1 MENIRE
7 KQQLEIRIERLEKQ
21 NRRFKLGALTLLAAF
36 VSVSLLGQTTPT
48 KKKPLKPAAAP
59 AAAAALGTPDQI
71 EAHSFVLKDS
81 NGKVRAELS
90 MTGTGP
96 GLKLRDEAGTALVT
110 LSLND
115 SAPQGPLLL
124 MSDPQHKS
132 GVSVSVLAGNGSQL
146 ALVGERPDI
155 QARMAVAPA
164 GTSFEMSDADGFTT
178 SIGNGLQTGKSNKQ
192 PKQTTAASISLYGK
206 DRKLL
211 WSTP

>member
-1 MENIRE
+1 MENNRE
-7 KQQLEIRIERLEKQ
+7 NQQLEMRIERLEKQ
-21 NRRFKLGALTLLAAF
+21 NRRFKMGALTLLVASI
-36 VSVSLLGQTTPT
+36 SVSLLGQTTQT
-48 KKKPLKPAAAP
+48 KKKSTKPASSAAP
-59 AAAAALGTPDQI
+59 AAPATPEQI
-71 EAHSFVLKDS
+71 EAHSFILKDS

-115 SAPQGPLLL
+115 DAPQGPLLL
-124 MSDPQHKS
+124 MSDPQHKA
-132 GVSVSVLAGNGSQL
+132 GVSISVLSGNGSQL
-146 ALVGERPDI
+146 SLVGERPDI

-178 SIGNGLQTGKSNKQ
+178 SIGNGLQTSKGKQ

>member
-1 MENIRE
+1 MENNRE
-7 KQQLEIRIERLEKQ
+7 TQSLEIRIESLEKQ
-21 NRRFKLGALTLLAAF
+21 NRRLKLGALTVLIGF
-36 VSVSLLGQTTPT
+36 ISVSLLGQTKQT
-48 KKKPLKPAAAP
+48 KKTAPKAAAAAP
-59 AAAAALGTPDQI
+59 AAPVTPEQI

-124 MSDPQHKS
+124 MSDPQHKA
-132 GVSVSVLAGNGSQL
+132 GVSVSVLSGNGSQL
-146 ALVGERPDI
+146 SLVGERPDI

-178 SIGNGLQTGKSNKQ
+178 SIGNGLQASKGKQ
-192 PKQTTAASISLYGK
+192 PKQTTAASITLYGK

>member
-1 MENIRE
+1 MENNRE
-7 KQQLEIRIERLEKQ
+7 KQSLEIRIERLEKQ
-21 NRRFKLGALTLLAAF
+21 NRRLKLGALTVLIALI
-36 VSVSLLGQTTPT
+36 SVSLLGQTKQT
-48 KKKPLKPAAAP
+48 KKTAPKSAAAP
-59 AAAAALGTPDQI
+59 GAPVTPDQI
-71 EAHSFVLKDS
+71 EARSFVLKDS

-115 SAPQGPLLL
+115 DAPQGPLLL
-124 MSDPQHKS
+124 MSDPQHKA
-132 GVSVSVLAGNGSQL
+132 GVSISVLSGNGSQL
-146 ALVGERPDI
+146 SLVGERPDI
-155 QARMAVAPA
+155 QARMAVAPG

-178 SIGNGLQTGKSNKQ
+178 SIGNGLQASKGKQ

>member
-1 MENIRE
+1 MMENNRE

-21 NRRFKLGALTLLAAF
+21 NRRFKLGALTLLIAF
-36 VSVSLLGQTTPT
+36 ISVSLLGQTKQT
-48 KKKPLKPAAAP
+48 KKTAPKTAAAP
-59 AAAAALGTPDQI
+59 AASVTPEQI
-71 EAHSFVLKDS
+71 EAHSFILKDS

-115 SAPQGPLLL
+115 DAPQGPLLL
-124 MSDPQHKS
+124 LSDPQHKA
-132 GVSVSVLAGNGSQL
+132 GVSISVLSGNGSQL
-146 ALVGERPDI
+146 SLVGERPDI

-164 GTSFEMSDADGFTT
+164 GTSFEMSDAEGFTT
-178 SIGNGLQTGKSNKQ
+178 SIGNGLQASKGKQ

-206 DRKLL
+206 ERKLL

>member
-1 MENIRE
+1 MENNRE
-7 KQQLEIRIERLEKQ
+7 KQSLEIRIERLEKQ
-21 NRRFKLGALTLLAAF
+21 NHRLKLSALTVLIAF
-36 VSVSLLGQTTPT
+36 ISVSLLGQTKQT
-48 KKKPLKPAAAP
+48 KKPAPKSPAAPGAP
-59 AAAAALGTPDQI
+59 VTPDQI

-115 SAPQGPLLL
+115 GAPQGPLLL
-124 MSDPQHKS
+124 MSDPQHKA
-132 GVSVSVLAGNGSQL
+132 GVSISVLSGNGSQL
-146 ALVGERPDI
+146 SLVGERPDI

-178 SIGNGLQTGKSNKQ
+178 SIGNGLQASKGKQ

>member
-1 MENIRE
+1 MI
-7 KQQLEIRIERLEKQ
+7 
-21 NRRFKLGALTLLAAF
+21 GF
-36 VSVSLLGQTTPT
+36 VSLSLLGQTKQT
-48 KKKPLKPAAAP
+48 KKASPKTAAP
-59 AAAAALGTPDQI
+59 ASPAIPEQI
-71 EAHSFVLKDS
+71 EAHSFILKDS

-90 MTGTGP
+90 MSGTGP

-115 SAPQGPLLL
+115 DAPQGPLLL
-124 MSDPQHKS
+124 MSDPQHHA
-132 GVSVSVLAGNGSQL
+132 GVSINVLSGNGSQL
-146 ALVGERPDI
+146 SLVGERPDI

-178 SIGNGLQTGKSNKQ
+178 SIGNGLQSSKGKQ

>member
-1 MENIRE
+1 MEKNRE
-7 KQQLEIRIERLEKQ
+7 KHPLEIRIERLEKQ
-21 NRRFKLGALTLLAAF
+21 NRRFKLGALTVLIAL
-36 VSVSLLGQTTPT
+36 VSVSLLGQT
-48 KKKPLKPAAAP
+48 KQAKKPAPKAAP
-59 AAAAALGTPDQI
+59 TSSAPVTPEQL
-71 EAHSFVLKDS
+71 EAHSFVLKDM

-115 SAPQGPLLL
+115 DAPQGPMLLL
-124 MSDPQHKS
+124 SDPQHKA
-132 GVSVSVLAGNGSQL
+132 SVSISVLSGNGSQL
-146 ALVGERPDI
+146 SLVGERPDI

-164 GTSFEMSDADGFTT
+164 GTSFEMSDAEGFTT
-178 SIGNGLQTGKSNKQ
+178 SIGNGLQAAKGKQ

>member
-7 KQQLEIRIERLEKQ
+7 KQSLEIRIERLEKQ
-21 NRRFKLGALTLLAAF
+21 NRRLKLGALTVLIAF
-36 VSVSLLGQTTPT
+36 ISVSLLGQTKQT
-48 KKKPLKPAAAP
+48 KKTPPNPAAAP
-59 AAAAALGTPDQI
+59 AAPVTPEQI

-115 SAPQGPLLL
+115 GAPQGPLLL
-124 MSDPQHKS
+124 MSDPQHKA
-132 GVSVSVLAGNGSQL
+132 GVSISVLSGNGSQL
-146 ALVGERPDI
+146 SLVGERPDI

-164 GTSFEMSDADGFTT
+164 GTSFEMSDAEGFTT
-178 SIGNGLQTGKSNKQ
+178 SIGNGLQAAKGKQ

-206 DRKLL
+206 ERKLL

>member
-1 MENIRE
+1 MENNRE
-7 KQQLEIRIERLEKQ
+7 NQQLEMRIERLEKQ
-21 NRRFKLGALTLLAAF
+21 NRRFKMGALTFLVASI
-36 VSVSLLGQTTPT
+36 SVSLLGQTTQT
-48 KKKPLKPAAAP
+48 KKKSTKPASSAAP
-59 AAAAALGTPDQI
+59 AAPATPEQI
-71 EAHSFVLKDS
+71 EAHSFILKDS

-115 SAPQGPLLL
+115 DAPQGPLLL
-124 MSDPQHKS
+124 MSDPQHKA
-132 GVSVSVLAGNGSQL
+132 GVSISVLSGNGSQL
-146 ALVGERPDI
+146 SLVGERPDI

-178 SIGNGLQTGKSNKQ
+178 SIGNGLQTSKGKQ

>member
-1 MENIRE
+1 MENVRE

-21 NRRFKLGALTLLAAF
+21 NRRFKMGALTLLAAL
-36 VSVSLLGQTTPT
+36 VSVSLLGQTKQTR
-48 KKKPLKPAAAP
+48 KPAPKAAAAP
-59 AAAAALGTPDQI
+59 AAPGTPDQI

-81 NGKVRAELS
+81 TGKVRAELS

-115 SAPQGPLLL
+115 SAPQGPILL
-124 MSDPQHKS
+124 MSDPQHKA
-132 GVSVSVLAGNGSQL
+132 GVSVSVLSGNGSQL
-146 ALVGERPDI
+146 SLVGERPDI

-164 GTSFEMSDADGFTT
+164 GTSFEMSDAEGFTT
-178 SIGNGLQTGKSNKQ
+178 SIGNGLQTAKSNKQ
-192 PKQTTAASISLYGK
+192 PKQTTAASITLYGK

>member
-7 KQQLEIRIERLEKQ
+7 KQQLEIRMERLEKQ
-21 NRRFKLGALTLLAAF
+21 NRRFKMGALTLMAAF
-36 VSVSLLGQTTPT
+36 VSASLLGQTIQT
-48 KKKPLKPAAAP
+48 KKKPVKPAAAP
-59 AAAAALGTPDQI
+59 AVAAAGMPDQI

-81 NGKVRAELS
+81 AGKVRAELS
-90 MTGTGP
+90 MSGTGP
-96 GLKLRDEAGTALVT
+96 GLKLRDEAGTVLVT

-124 MSDPQHKS
+124 MSDPQHKA
-132 GVSVSVLAGNGSQL
+132 GVSVSVLTGNGSQL
-146 ALVGERPDI
+146 SLVGERPDI
-155 QARMAVAPA
+155 QARIAVAPA
-164 GTSFEMSDADGFTT
+164 GTSFEMSDTDGFTT
-178 SIGNGLQTGKSNKQ
+178 SIGNGLQTAKSNKQ

>member
-7 KQQLEIRIERLEKQ
+7 THQLEVRIQRLEQQ
-21 NRRFKLGALTLLAAF
+21 NRRFKLGALTLLAAL
-36 VSVSLLGQTTPT
+36 VSVSMLGQTKQT
-48 KKKPLKPAAAP
+48 KKPAPKPAAAP
-59 AAAAALGTPDQI
+59 AAPGTPEQL

-96 GLKLRDEAGTALVT
+96 GLKLRDEAGTPLVT

-124 MSDPQHKS
+124 MSDPQHKA
-132 GVSVSVLAGNGSQL
+132 GVSVSVLSGNGSQL
-146 ALVGERPDI
+146 SLVGERPDI
-155 QARMAVAPA
+155 QARIAVAPA

>member
-1 MENIRE
+1 MENFRE

-21 NRRFKLGALTLLAAF
+21 NRRFRMGALTLLIAF
-36 VSVSLLGQTTPT
+36 ISVSLLGQTTQT
-48 KKKPLKPAAAP
+48 KKKTTKPAAAAP
-59 AAAAALGTPDQI
+59 AAPATPDQI

-90 MTGTGP
+90 MSGTGP
-96 GLKLRDEAGTALVT
+96 GIKLRDESGTALVT

-115 SAPQGPLLL
+115 DAPQGPLLM
-124 MSDPQHKS
+124 MSDPQHKAA
-132 GVSVSVLAGNGSQL
+132 VSISVLAGNGSQL

-192 PKQTTAASISLYGK
+192 PKQTTAASITLYGK

-211 WSTP
+211 WSTPN

>member
-1 MENIRE
+1 MENFRE
-7 KQQLEIRIERLEKQ
+7 QQQLEIRIERLETQ
-21 NRRFKLGALTLLAAF
+21 NRRFKLGALTLLIAF
-36 VSVSLLGQTTPT
+36 ISVSLLGQTTQT
-48 KKKPLKPAAAP
+48 KKKAVKPAAAAP
-59 AAAAALGTPDQI
+59 AAPVTPDQV

-96 GLKLRDEAGTALVT
+96 GLKLRDDAGTALVT

-115 SAPQGPLLL
+115 DAPQGPLLL
-124 MSDPQHKS
+124 MSDPQHKA
-132 GVSVSVLAGNGSQL
+132 GVSISVLAGNGSQL

-178 SIGNGLQTGKSNKQ
+178 SIGNGLQTSKSNK
-192 PKQTTAASISLYGK
+192 PKQTTAASITLYGK

-211 WSTP
+211 WSTPN

>member
-1 MENIRE
+1 MENNRE
-7 KQQLEIRIERLEKQ
+7 KQSLEIRIERLEKQ
-21 NRRFKLGALTLLAAF
+21 NHRLKLGALTVLIAF
-36 VSVSLLGQTTPT
+36 ISVSLLGQTKQT
-48 KKKPLKPAAAP
+48 KKPAPKSPAAPGAP
-59 AAAAALGTPDQI
+59 VTPDQI

-115 SAPQGPLLL
+115 GAPQGPLLL
-124 MSDPQHKS
+124 MSDPQHKA
-132 GVSVSVLAGNGSQL
+132 GVSISVLSGNGSQL
-146 ALVGERPDI
+146 SLVGERPDI

-178 SIGNGLQTGKSNKQ
+178 SIGNGLQASKGKQ

>member
-7 KQQLEIRIERLEKQ
+7 KQHLEIRIERLEKQ
-21 NRRFKLGALTLLAAF
+21 NRRFKLGALTLLAAL
-36 VSVSLLGQTTPT
+36 VSVTLLGQTKQT
-48 KKKPLKPAAAP
+48 KKPAPKP
-59 AAAAALGTPDQI
+59 AAAAAAPSTPDQI

-81 NGKVRAELS
+81 NGKVRAEIS

-96 GLKLRDEAGTALVT
+96 GLKLRDEAGMALVT

-124 MSDPQHKS
+124 MSDPQHKA
-132 GVSVSVLAGNGSQL
+132 GVSISVLSGNGSQL
-146 ALVGERPDI
+146 SLVGERPDI